1 MKLFFYAINLK
12 FIINFALYFFRFNSL
27 INQRTLALI
36 AVSISTL
43 IYGVNYTI
51 AKEVMPFYVKP
62 FAFILLRV
70 SGATLVFWILGLFI
84 KQQKIEKED
93 YKKIL
98 LAAFFGVALNML
110 SFFKGLSLTTPISA
124 SVMMVTSPIMVL
136 IFSSILIKK
145 SIGKQRILGIII
157 GLVGA
162 ILLITYGSSSNID
175 ATNSNWG
182 NFLVFVNATSY
193 GLYLVLAKN
202 LSIKWFYLFG
212 LILVIPFGYSELNE
226 VVWQEIPTN
235 IYWNIG
241 FVIIFTTCITYVF
254 NLYGLSKL
262 KPTTVS
268 VFIYLQP
275 VIATVYALIVG
286 SDSLNLVK
294 LGATLLIFSG
304 VYLVTK
310 QVENSVK

>member
-1 MKLFFYAINLK
+1 M
-12 FIINFALYFFRFNSL
+12 
-27 INQRTLALI
+27 NQRTLALI
-36 AVSISTL
+36 AVSIATL

-51 AKEVMPFYVKP
+51 AKEVMPVYVKP
-62 FAFILLRV
+62 FGFILIRV
-70 SGATLVFWILGLFI
+70 IGATTIFWILSLFI
-84 KQQKIEKED
+84 KSQKIEKSD

-98 LAAFFGVALNML
+98 LASFFGIGLNML
-110 SFFKGLSLTTPISA
+110 CFFKGLSLTTPISA

-136 IFSSILIKK
+136 IFSSILIKN
-145 SIGKQRILGIII
+145 SISKQRIIGIII

-162 ILLITYGSSSNID
+162 LLLITYGNSQD
-175 ATNSNWG
+175 TEATNSNWG

-193 GLYLVLAKN
+193 ALYLVISKN
-202 LSIKWFYLFG
+202 LIEKYHPIILIKWTYLLG
-212 LILVIPFGYSELNE
+212 LIFTIPFGYKELRE
-226 VVWQEIPTN
+226 VVWQEMPTN
-235 IYWNIG
+235 IYWSIG
-241 FVIIFTTCITYVF
+241 FVVVFTSCVTYLF

-275 VIATVYALIVG
+275 VIATIYALIVG

-294 LGATLLIFSG
+294 IGATLLIFSG